1 MFVGSCAD
9 AAQTCLNSSCREKKN
24 QLIYLFFFTFYSFLL
39 RRCLFVSGA
48 QTRSAGAKGEVMAA
62 VVTKEPLPERG
73 REVCLIRE
81 FREEALQPD
90 SRFLNDDVITS
101 SSTSSCPF
109 YPVEV
114 DNTSALT
121 SPDKRDHFWEVRT
134 FQLVLKRPLEA

>member
-1 MFVGSCAD
+1 
-9 AAQTCLNSSCREKKN
+9 
-24 QLIYLFFFTFYSFLL
+24 
-39 RRCLFVSGA
+39 
-48 QTRSAGAKGEVMAA
+48 MAA

-81 FREEALQPD
+81 FREEALQPG

-134 FQLVLKRPLEA
+134 FQLVLKRPLEAWVEGWPEVVEVMVRVRGGLGPRARSGDADESLYKD